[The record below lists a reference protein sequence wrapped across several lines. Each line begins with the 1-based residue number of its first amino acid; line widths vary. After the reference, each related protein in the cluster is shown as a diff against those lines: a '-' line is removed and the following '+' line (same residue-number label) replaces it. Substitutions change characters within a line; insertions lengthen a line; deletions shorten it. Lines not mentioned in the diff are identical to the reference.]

1 MSRKIGYARVSTLTQ
16 SLNRQIEDLVKAG
29 CSKSLIFC
37 DIVSGTKSIR
47 TGLSRCLSELKS
59 GDTLVVCALDRL
71 SRSADDLM
79 EMVNFIKSNSISIK
93 SLTQPHLNID
103 DPIGLYNFRI
113 ASANS
118 QLELDVSKQR
128 IMSGLESSRKAGV
141 FGGRPKINLK
151 DPKVIAANAYASD
164 PEMTP
169 YLASKALGVS
179 IRTYY
184 RYLKLNN
191 EL

>member
-1 MSRKIGYARVSTLTQ
+1 MSRKIGYARVSSLTQ
-16 SLNRQIEDLVKAG
+16 SLRRQVDDLLREG
-29 CSKSLIFC
+29 CSKDLIFC

-47 TGLSRCLSELKS
+47 TGLSKCLAELQS

-71 SRSADDLM
+71 SRSADTLM
-79 EMVNFIKSNSISIK
+79 EMVNFIKSKSISIK
-93 SLTQPHLNID
+93 SLTQPHLTID

-128 IMSGLESSRKAGV
+128 IMSGLEASRKAGIV
-141 FGGRPKINLK
+141 GGRPKINLK
-151 DPKVIAANAYASD
+151 DPRVIAAKAYASD
-164 PEMTP
+164 PEMSP

-179 IRTYY
+179 VRTYY
-184 RYLKLNN
+184 RYLRLHD